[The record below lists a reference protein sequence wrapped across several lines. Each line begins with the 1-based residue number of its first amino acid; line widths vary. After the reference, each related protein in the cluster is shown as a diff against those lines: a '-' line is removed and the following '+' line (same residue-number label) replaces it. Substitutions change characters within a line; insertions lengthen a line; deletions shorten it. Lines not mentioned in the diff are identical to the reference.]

1 MASLKELDKMVNGM
15 NLKEIPLHHVSEG
28 CIDGEHQRTYFPK
41 DEAMTTSKLLEN
53 FHASVCGP
61 MKTTFHG
68 GTQYFVT
75 FIDDFLRITHVYMLK
90 AKG

>member
-1 MASLKELDKMVNGM
+1 MVNGM
-15 NLKEIPLHHVSEG
+15 NLKDMPLHYVSEG
-28 CIDGEHQRTYFPK
+28 CIDGEHQRTSFPK
-41 DEAMTTSKLLEN
+41 DEAMTISKLLEIVHGN
-53 FHASVCGP
+53 VCKP

-68 GTQYFVT
+68 GTQYFVM